1 MWVRTVHWLVGVRPV
16 FVLPALSDSGDCLLM
31 LPVHLR
37 DGLLVLLVGISD
49 ELVESADCVALHAVH
64 ALEEADRDGSP
75 DEADYDEAP
84 MMMRVTCTA
93 VLILF
98 LLRGFC
104 CCWRGCKR

>member
-37 DGLLVLLVGISD
+37 DGLLVLLVGIGG
-49 ELVESADCVALHAVH
+49 ELVEAADCVALHAVH

-84 MMMRVTCTA
+84 DDDEGHLYGGA
-93 VLILF
+93 H
-98 LLRGFC
+98 GFSSC
-104 CCWRGCKR
+104 AGGL